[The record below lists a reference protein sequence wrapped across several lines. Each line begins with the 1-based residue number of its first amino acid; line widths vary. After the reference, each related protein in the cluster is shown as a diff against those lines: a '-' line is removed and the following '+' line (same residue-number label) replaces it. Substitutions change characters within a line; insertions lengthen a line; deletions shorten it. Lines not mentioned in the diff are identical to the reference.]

1 MKAIDVLKDVE
12 RFNKTKP
19 TKEEQE
25 YADRLFEIMNLPI
38 SVCWAKGESEEIQ
51 ESRFGNFISKI
62 ANETTRQRINAIR
75 KIPSK
80 NYRSSEKC
88 DYTIMGLLGG
98 KFKAQNDASLIKP
111 SLLYVIDLDGVD
123 GTEVQEV
130 YKESITI
137 RPNIRKVLKDY
148 LLCDFIT
155 ASGGCK
161 LIFRSDFQTT
171 KPKEFQAKWNA
182 FNKEIKAEFNKNGIV
197 LKNLKFDDNVSN
209 LSRGQFI
216 SSDADMYFNPM
227 VKKYPVSQLK
237 TTMPKPNIGEP
248 NFTEETVYHPNA
260 SSSYPTDITNA
271 SYNKIIL
278 ELIYKYYNQSDE
290 LRERFISVLF
300 KDSTRNNML
309 AIMAAL
315 QNSLP
320 QNDAKDIGKRIFK
333 MHPKYNSVVF
343 EKNWKYMNKPQ
354 ADFSFLLSCAHKAG
368 FDFQTKSNNEVI
380 KQCFEIA
387 KMWKDKTPPKKP
399 DIKINQYLSEK
410 LDEIYK
416 EIKRHSRLMIVSH
429 TGSGKTKF
437 FIKYLRQKYKRKII
451 FVVPFVTLAKQIE
464 KEGIPT
470 IYDGSNTEIAEL
482 PYKDTDIMCA
492 TYESVCA
499 LNLVLSEKDFDEY
512 LFVIDELHAPL
523 PSVPIRESAVKDMFD
538 MARNFKSV
546 IGLSGTPHNDSIM
559 ALSDFLCDF
568 KRVTVDTKDKL
579 IHELYFIPAKNIP
592 QSIFDHTQHYFKG
605 GKNFNKL
612 IGVYYNDK
620 EELKKLHS
628 KWDIEGLENYLI
640 TSETKNSRAVSDA
653 VEKERIPS
661 NVRIYASTSA
671 GRDGF
676 SLDNE
681 NIEEL
686 HIALFQPTA
695 DVKQWVSRGRFPN
708 VKKVFIHYEEKMD
721 FRFDNCYSPQYLFE
735 RKKKESEMVVEKV
748 NTLDIP
754 YYLKAHGEMP
764 SDKTIDGYINDAN
777 NRLYNRRR
785 NLAIKLNE
793 DANSVGI
800 INHGLVYEVIEEI
813 QKAEKTN
820 PLIFASQFID
830 YGFKYKDYQPIGQ
843 EEPKDNWKEAQEFF
857 GRFPI
862 ACKDANDYYRNLN
875 KLKSNLSI
883 KKTYEVDDKVA
894 KNIKV
899 IADRIRSFTDAGC
912 NIEDAFRDV
921 VGFKEHATTY
931 MQELNRLKF
940 HGARLKGCF
949 SKYPLFIELD
959 KLIEFGGEYVRVD
972 KIERIVKDAEFFS
985 QAKAD
990 KDLGAELRKY
1000 YNVLKKRDAKNG
1012 NKMKYKILGYVQP
1025 KGLPKVDLV
1034 KYHKKA
1040 S

>member
-12 RFNKTKP
+12 RFNKTK
-19 TKEEQE
+19 TTEEEQE
-25 YADRLFEIMNLPI
+25 YADRLLEIMNLPI
-38 SVCWAKGESEEIQ
+38 SVCWAKGESDSIQ
-51 ESRFGNFISKI
+51 ESRFGNFIYKI
-62 ANETTRQRINAIR
+62 ANETTKYRINAIR
-75 KIPSK
+75 KIPNK

-88 DYTIMGLLGG
+88 DYIIMALLSG

-111 SLLYVIDLDGVD
+111 SLLYVIDLDGID
-123 GTEVQEV
+123 DADE
-130 YKESITI
+130 KAIHSESLTI
-137 RPNIRKVLKDY
+137 RTDVQKALKDY

-155 ASGGCK
+155 PSGGYK
-161 LIFRSDFQTT
+161 LIFRSDYMTT
-171 KPKEFQAKWNA
+171 KPQEFQAKWNA
-182 FNKEIKAEFNKNGIV
+182 LNKEIKAEFKKNGII

-227 VKKYPVSQLK
+227 TKKYPVSQLK
-237 TTMPKPNIGEP
+237 PTMPKPNVGEP

-260 SSSYPTDITNA
+260 SSSYPTDLTNS
-271 SYNKIIL
+271 SYNKVIL
-278 ELIYKYYNQSDE
+278 ELIYKYYNRTDE
-290 LRERFISVLF
+290 LKERFVKSLF
-300 KDSTRNNML
+300 KDGKRNNML

-320 QNDAKDIGKRIFK
+320 QNEAKDFGKKIFK

-343 EKNWKYMNKPQ
+343 EKNWKYMNKPT

-368 FDFQTKSNNEVI
+368 FDFQTKSNNEII
-380 KQCFEIA
+380 KQCFQIA
-387 KMWKDKTPPKKP
+387 KAWKDKTPPLPP
-399 DIKINQYLSEK
+399 DIWVNQYLSEK

-416 EIKRHSRLMIVSH
+416 EIIRHSRLMIVSP
-429 TGSGKTKF
+429 TGSGKSKF
-437 FIKYLRQKYKRKII
+437 FIKYLREKYKRKII

-464 KEGIPT
+464 KAGIPT

-568 KRVTVDTKDKL
+568 KRITVDTKDKV
-579 IHELYFIPAKNIP
+579 IHELYFVPAKNIP

-605 GKNFNKL
+605 GKNFDKL

-620 EELKKLHS
+620 QELKNLHS
-628 KWDIEGLENYLI
+628 KWNVEGLENYLI
-640 TSETKNSRAVSDA
+640 TSETKNSPAVSDA

-661 NVRIYASTSA
+661 NVRICASTSA

-681 NIEEL
+681 NLEEL

-708 VKKVFIHYEEKMD
+708 VKKVFIHYDRTKD

-735 RKKKESEMVVEKV
+735 RKKKESEMVIEKV

-754 YYLKAHGEMP
+754 YHHKVHGEMP
-764 SDKTIDGYINDAN
+764 SDKKIIKYVNDAN
-777 NRLYNRRR
+777 SAIYNRRR
-785 NLAIKLNE
+785 NLAIKLNK
-793 DANSVGI
+793 DDKSVGI

-813 QKAEKTN
+813 QEAEKTN
-820 PLIFASQFID
+820 PLIFASRLID
-830 YGFKYKDYQPIGQ
+830 YGFEYKDYQPIGQ
-843 EEPKDNWKEAQEFF
+843 EEPKDNWEKAQEFF
-857 GRFPI
+857 DRFPI
-862 ACKDANDYYRNLN
+862 VCNDAEDYYRNLN

-899 IADRIRSFTDAGC
+899 IADRIRSFTDTGC

-921 VGFKEHATTY
+921 VGFPKHSTTY
-931 MQELNRLKF
+931 KQELNRLKF
-940 HGARLKGCF
+940 HDARLNGSFKNY
-949 SKYPLFIELD
+949 SLFVELD
-959 KLIEFGGEYVRVD
+959 KLIVFSDEYVKVD
-972 KIERIVKDAEFFS
+972 EIEKIVRKAEFFS
-985 QAKAD
+985 QIDAD

-1000 YNVLKKRDAKNG
+1000 YNIQTKRDAKNG
-1012 NKMKYKILGYVQP
+1012 NKNKYRIMGYVKP
-1025 KGLPKVDLV
+1025 KGMPIVDLV
-1034 KYHKKA
+1034 KYHKKTA
-1040 S
+1040 